1 MTIPSE
7 VLATIP
13 KSPRELKHSLGPF
26 SLHCR
31 FLLMTPLIQKQKALA
46 LMLIMILIKLYWKK
60 SISLKL
66 RPDDPKDLTFVLE
79 EDHIPEG
86 FLRGDIQ
93 ASGRRHLIFASDKQL
108 AYLAKAKTWY
118 IDGTFKLCRH
128 PFVQLLSINGFV
140 QKEDYAK
147 QVPLLFV
154 LMSGRKKK
162 DYKKVLRKVLSILP
176 SEPRV
181 KEVVL
186 DFERALWSCIRKEM
200 VDVNIVGC
208 AFHWTQAVWRKIQA
222 HGLSTQYEK
231 DNGTYEYLRKILALP
246 FLPAEAIKPTWQQ
259 LKGNANTPALRDL
272 VNYVNDTWIE
282 GNTWPPSAWSVY
294 GRSIRTNNDLEGW
307 HNALNRRACGKGQ
320 LPMYLLIKLLHNEA
334 SLVSLQIRLVSEK
347 KLRRIQR
354 RKYRQLQAKIFEQ
367 WAAYEAN
374 EKTAIQ
380 LLSACSRLCAGPC

>member
-1 MTIPSE
+1 MASTNIFKSASAIVDE
-7 VLATIP
+7 VYLEEVGDQP
-13 KSPRELKHSLGPF
+13 CP
-26 SLHCR
+26 
-31 FLLMTPLIQKQKALA
+31 ALSKPQQMA
-46 LMLIMILIKLYWKK
+46 GAANLFRQ
-60 SISLKL
+60 KL
-66 RPDDPKDLTFVLE
+66 RPEDPQDLLFVLE

-93 ASGRRHLIFASDKQL
+93 ASGRRKPNICIRQATGLPCKGQDL
-108 AYLAKAKTWY
+108 
-118 IDGTFKLCRH
+118 
-128 PFVQLLSINGFV
+128 
-140 QKEDYAK
+140 KEDYAK

-200 VDVNIVGC
+200 VEVNLVGC
-208 AFHWTQAVWRKIQA
+208 AFHWMQAVWRKIQA

-231 DNGTYEYLRKILALP
+231 DNGTYEFLHKILALP
-246 FLPAEAIKPTWQQ
+246 FLPAEAIQPTWQQ
-259 LKGNANTPALRDL
+259 LKGNATTPALRNV
-272 VNYVNDTWIE
+272 VNYVTDTWIE

-307 HNALNRRACGKGQ
+307 HNALNKRASGKAQ
-320 LPMYLLIKLLHNEA
+320 LPMFLLIKLLHNEA
-334 SLVSLQIRLVSEK
+334 SLVSLLIRLVSEK

-354 RKYRQLQAKIFEQ
+354 RKYRQLQSKIFEQ